1 MRAPHSNTRAECQA
15 CVANTGCE
23 SILLRQIIYSQLR
36 GRRTTPPSRL
46 ASNHLIVNKR
56 SEVIVVGGGPAGIV
70 AAIAARRLDF
80 QTIVLDARTP
90 PINKPCGEGILPQGV
105 AALRLLGI
113 SLPPDSGFPFRGIR
127 FVDEVHSARADF
139 VRATGFAVRRAKLHQ
154 LLVHHA
160 IAAGVEFRWGARV
173 LQIDP
178 EAVTTAKERLSYRWL
193 IGADGQNSHVR
204 KWTGL
209 DPRTV
214 GKKRFGFCSHFQV
227 KPWSDVAEVHWGP
240 GCQIFI
246 TPMAGEEVGVAVIS
260 HDPGLRLEGALS
272 RFPILAEKL
281 RGATQTTR
289 ELGDTTSL
297 RILPAVTRGRV
308 ALIGDASGTVDAVT
322 GHGLSLSFQQA
333 IPLAEAMRLDDLAH
347 YQHAHKNIAAVPIAM
362 SRLMLL
368 MSGSD
373 WIRRRTIRLFQETP
387 GLFSKLLAIHTET
400 MPLSSVGM
408 AEIAG
413 FGWKFLRT

>member
-1 MRAPHSNTRAECQA
+1 VNTDCDSIGETNYLQPIA
-15 CVANTGCE
+15 GC
-23 SILLRQIIYSQLR
+23 
-36 GRRTTPPSRL
+36 RTTPSSRL
-46 ASNHLIVNKR
+46 ASDHPSVTKR
-56 SEVIVVGGGPAGIV
+56 NEVVIVGGGPAGIV
-70 AAIAARRLDF
+70 AAIAARRLDL
-80 QTIVLDARTP
+80 QAIVLDSRTP

-105 AALRLLGI
+105 AALRMLGI
-113 SLPPDSGFPFRGIR
+113 SLPPENGFPFRGIR
-127 FVDEVHSARADF
+127 FVDEEHSARADF
-139 VRATGFAVRRAKLHQ
+139 ACATGFAVRRLKLHQ
-154 LLVHHA
+154 LLVNQA
-160 IAAGVEFRWGARV
+160 IEAGVEFRWGSRV
-173 LQIDP
+173 TRIDQ
-178 EAVTTAKERLSYRWL
+178 EAVTTAEDRLSYRWL

-204 KWTGL
+204 KWAGL
-209 DPRTV
+209 DPRTI
-214 GKKRFGFCSHFQV
+214 GRKRFGFCSHFQV
-227 KPWSDVAEVHWGP
+227 KPWSDVVEVHWARA
-240 GCQIFI
+240 CQIFI
-246 TPMAGEEVGVAVIS
+246 TPIADREVSVAVLS
-260 HDPGLRLEGALS
+260 RDPGLRLEGALS

-281 RGATQTTR
+281 GGASQTTR

-297 RILPAVTRGRV
+297 RILPAVTRGRL

-347 YQHAHKNIAAVPIAM
+347 YQNAHKNIAATPITM

-373 WIRRRTIRLFQETP
+373 WIRRKTIRLFQETP
-387 GLFSKLLAIHTET
+387 GLFSKMLAIHAET

>member
-1 MRAPHSNTRAECQA
+1 MPAPHSNTRASTA
-15 CVANTGCE
+15 VALRRQVAT
-23 SILLRQIIYSQLR
+23 LLPRQIIYNPLR
-36 GRRTTPPSRL
+36 GRRTTLSSMQ
-46 ASNHLIVNKR
+46 ASYALIVTKR
-56 SEVIVVGGGPAGIV
+56 NEIIIVGGGPSGIV

-90 PINKPCGEGILPQGV
+90 PINKPCGEGIMPQGV
-105 AALRLLGI
+105 AALRMLGI
-113 SLPPDSGFPFRGIR
+113 SVPFDSGFPFRGIR
-127 FVDEVHSARADF
+127 FVDEEHSARADF
-139 VRATGFAVRRAKLHQ
+139 ACTTGFSMRRAKLHQ
-154 LLVHHA
+154 LLVNHA
-160 IAAGVEFRWGARV
+160 IAAGVEFRWSARV
-173 LQIDP
+173 MDIDQQ
-178 EAVTTAKERLSYRWL
+178 AVTTAKERLCYRWL
-193 IGADGQNSHVR
+193 IGADGQNSRVR
-204 KWTGL
+204 KWAGL
-209 DPRTV
+209 DRRTARR
-214 GKKRFGFCSHFQV
+214 KRFGFCGHFRV
-227 KPWSDVAEVHWGP
+227 KPWSDVVEVHWGR

-246 TPMAGEEVGVAVIS
+246 TPMAGQEVGVTVIS
-260 HDPGLRLEGALS
+260 RDPGLRLEGALS

-281 RGATQTTR
+281 RGAAQTTR
-289 ELGDTTSL
+289 ELGDATSL
-297 RILPAVTRGRV
+297 RILLEVARGRV